1 MTEKVKVLIA
11 LSSCIVPVLSMSF
24 LIEYV
29 VGLRENKKTSI
40 YKFTLEPNVDVK
52 TILTTR
58 MIDGNII
65 INIEYYIYIDGKE
78 KLRPPQSLEES
89 ILSDKFSHKI
99 LQQEFIKS
107 LENITSYNAKVEYEV
122 ECYNKALKTLID
134 NYKPFVEKV
143 RKYNMAIANQK
154 KLRKAL

>member
-1 MTEKVKVLIA
+1 MTENVKVLIA

-58 MIDGNII
+58 MIDGDII
-65 INIEYYIYIDGKE
+65 INIEYYIYVDGKE
-78 KLRPPQSLEES
+78 KLRPPQSLKES
-89 ILSDKFSHKI
+89 ICSDKFSRNI
-99 LQQEFIKS
+99 LQREFIKS
-107 LENITSYNAKVEYEV
+107 LENISNYEARVEYEI

-134 NYKPFVEKV
+134 SYKPYVEKI
-143 RKYNMAIANQK
+143 RKHNMAIANQK